1 MKNKRLTMYLKG
13 LGILTLILSISVNLL
28 ATETGE
34 KAVIVGN
41 KTCPVSGEK
50 IEEGSAVTYE
60 YKGKVYSFCCEGCVE
75 EFKKDPDRYIEKM
88 EKPPDDRDGEKYQH
102 HQHHHHHHHH

>member
-1 MKNKRLTMYLKG
+1 MRNKRLIMYLKG
-13 LGILTLILSISVNLL
+13 LGILTLILLFSGNLW

-34 KAVIVGN
+34 KVVVGN

-50 IEEGSAVTYE
+50 IDEGSAVTYE

-75 EFKKDPDRYIEKM
+75 EFKKDPERYIEKM
-88 EKPPDDRDGEKYQH
+88 EKPRDDRDGEKH
-102 HQHHHHHHHH
+102 HRHHH